1 MQIFLVE
8 DEPRLARS
16 YGRNLEEEGH
26 AVTIVH
32 DGEAALA
39 ILRARPHAFDVIVL
53 DVLLPHR
60 DGISVCRE
68 ARTMGI
74 NTPVLLLTALGQTED
89 KVQGLDAGAD
99 DYLTKPVIMDELLAR
114 LRALVRRGQGFD
126 GGDAGS
132 ATLRVGDLVVD
143 MPRHQ
148 VLRAGREI
156 VLTPQ
161 EYRLLEILASNAN
174 RVMTRQQLQER
185 IWPEG
190 TEAGS
195 NVLDTYIHYLRDKV
209 DRDAPVKLIQT
220 VRGIGFTLRDPQG
233 GSR

>member
-32 DGEAALA
+32 DGDAALDV
-39 ILRARPHAFDVIVL
+39 LRARPHAFDVIVL

-68 ARTMGI
+68 LRGMGI
-74 NTPVLLLTALGQTED
+74 ATPVLLLTALGQTED

-99 DYLTKPVIMDELLAR
+99 DYLTKPVVMDELLAR
-114 LRALVRRGQGFD
+114 LRALVRRGHSAE
-126 GGDAGS
+126 GGEAG
-132 ATLRVGDLVVD
+132 ATIRVADLALDV
-143 MPRHQ
+143 PRHTVQ
-148 VLRAGREI
+148 RGGRDI

-161 EYRLLEILASNAN
+161 EYRLLEILATNAN
-174 RVMTRQQLQER
+174 RVMTRQHLQER
-185 IWPEG
+185 LWPEG

-195 NVLDTYIHYLRDKV
+195 NVLDTYIHYLREKI

-220 VRGIGFTLRDPQG
+220 VRGIGFTLRDAQG
-233 GSR
+233 GTR

>member
-1 MQIFLVE
+1 MHIFLVE
-8 DEPRLARS
+8 DDPRLARS

-26 AVTIVH
+26 TVTIVH
-32 DGEAALA
+32 DGDAALEM
-39 ILRARPHAFDVIVL
+39 LHARPSAFDVIVL

-68 ARTMGI
+68 ARALGI

-89 KVQGLDAGAD
+89 KVHGLDAGAD
-99 DYLTKPVIMDELLAR
+99 DYLTKPVDMAELLAR
-114 LRALVRRGQGFD
+114 LRALVRRGHGFD
-126 GGDAGS
+126 SNAAG
-132 ATLRVGDLVVD
+132 ATIRVADLVID
-143 MPRHQ
+143 PPRHQ
-148 VLRAGREI
+148 VQRGSREI

-161 EYRLLEILASNAN
+161 EYRLLEMLANNAD

-185 IWPEG
+185 LWPEG

-209 DRDAPVKLIQT
+209 DRDEPLKLIQT

-233 GSR
+233 SAR

>member
-1 MQIFLVE
+1 MHIFLVE

-16 YGRNLEEEGH
+16 YQRNLEAEGH
-26 AVTIVH
+26 AVEVVH
-32 DGEAALA
+32 DGEVALDT
-39 ILRARPHAFDVIVL
+39 LRARPHGFDVVIL

-60 DGISVCRE
+60 NGISVCRE
-68 ARTMGI
+68 MRRLG
-74 NTPVLLLTALGQTED
+74 NRTPVLLLTALGETDE

-99 DYLTKPVIMDELLAR
+99 DYLTKPVVIDELLAR
-114 LRALVRRGQGFD
+114 LRALVRRGGGFD
-126 GGDAGS
+126 GDAQTS
-132 ATLRVGDLVVD
+132 IIVGDLMMD
-143 MPRHQ
+143 LQRHTVQ
-148 VLRAGREI
+148 RDGREI

-161 EYRLLEILASNAN
+161 EYKLLEILASNAN
-174 RVMTRQQLQER
+174 RVMTRQHLQER

-209 DRDAPVKLIQT
+209 DRDSSVKLIQT
-220 VRGIGFTLRDPQG
+220 VRGIGFTIRDPQG

>member
-26 AVTIVH
+26 SVTIVH
-32 DGEAALA
+32 DGEAALDV
-39 ILRARPHAFDVIVL
+39 LRARHHTFDVIVL

-68 ARTMGI
+68 LRAMGI
-74 NTPVLLLTALGQTED
+74 ATPVLLLTALGQTED
-89 KVQGLDAGAD
+89 KVLGLDAGAD

-126 GGDAGS
+126 GAEAG
-132 ATLRVGDLVVD
+132 TTIRVADLVLDV
-143 MPRHQ
+143 PRHQ

-161 EYRLLEILASNAN
+161 EYRLLEILANNAN

-209 DRDAPVKLIQT
+209 DRDAEVKLIQT
-220 VRGIGFTLRDPQG
+220 VRGIGFTLRDTQG

>member
-32 DGEAALA
+32 DGEAALDT
-39 ILRARPHAFDVIVL
+39 LRARPHAFDVIVL
-53 DVLLPHR
+53 DVLLPRR

-68 ARTMGI
+68 LRRMGI
-74 NTPVLLLTALGQTED
+74 STPVLLLTALDQTED

-99 DYLTKPVIMDELLAR
+99 DYLTKPIVMDELLAR
-114 LRALVRRGQGFD
+114 LRALVRRGQVLGE
-126 GGDAGS
+126 AG
-132 ATLRVGDLVVD
+132 ATIRVGDLEID
-143 MPRHQ
+143 QPRHLVQ
-148 VLRAGREI
+148 RGGREI

-161 EYRLLEILASNAN
+161 EFRLLEVLASNAN

-195 NVLDTYIHYLRDKV
+195 NVLDTYIHYLREKV
-209 DRDAPVKLIQT
+209 DRDADEKLIQT
-220 VRGIGFTLRDPQG
+220 VRGVGFTLRAPQG
-233 GSR
+233 GAR